1 MLSQNLRRGTAVIWT
16 RREASLGSAT
26 MVLGVV
32 QSSVDL
38 DNVTIEVVEPG
49 NDEMLFLTVPKDQ
62 VRPL

>member
-1 MLSQNLRRGTAVIWT
+1 
-16 RREASLGSAT
+16 